1 MKKIFQKLKLLLV
14 IVQLLR
20 KRKNLKKQEVI
31 KIKPASQKPA
41 SQKPASQ
48 KPAQVN
54 IGNFTDDILNANIQV
69 KDTNVIISVSGF
81 YNEFD
86 AMVWAKLQSELWL
99 KEKEIKQN
107 NTTVH

>member
-31 KIKPASQKPA
+31 KIKPA

>member
-1 MKKIFQKLKLLLV
+1 M
-14 IVQLLR
+14 QLLR
-20 KRKNLKKQEVI
+20 KRKNLKKQPVI
-31 KIKPASQKPA
+31 KIKPASQT
-41 SQKPASQ
+41 
-48 KPAQVN
+48 PAQVN
-54 IGNFTDDILNANIQV
+54 NPLNIGSFTDDILNANISV

-107 NTTVH
+107 NITVH

>member
-1 MKKIFQKLKLLLV
+1 MKKIFQKLKFLLV

-41 SQKPASQ
+41 
-48 KPAQVN
+48 QVN
-54 IGNFTDDILNANIQV
+54 NHLNIGSFTDDILNANISV

-99 KEKEIKQN
+99 KEKEIKHN

>member
-1 MKKIFQKLKLLLV
+1 MKKILKIFVLLKV
-14 IVQLLR
+14 IGAL
-20 KRKNLKKQEVI
+20 LKKQPNPKKQPVI

-41 SQKPASQ
+41 
-48 KPAQVN
+48 QVN
-54 IGNFTDDILNANIQV
+54 NPLNIGSFTDDILNANISV

-99 KEKEIKQN
+99 KEKEIKQHN
-107 NTTVH
+107 ITVH

>member
-1 MKKIFQKLKLLLV
+1 MKKIFQKLKFLLV

-20 KRKNLKKQEVI
+20 TRKNLKKAEVI

-41 SQKPASQ
+41 
-48 KPAQVN
+48 QVN
-54 IGNFTDDILNANIQV
+54 NTLNIGSFTDDILNANIQV
-69 KDTNVIISVSGF
+69 KDSNVIISVSGF

-99 KEKEIKQN
+99 KEKEIKN
-107 NTTVH
+107 NNITVH